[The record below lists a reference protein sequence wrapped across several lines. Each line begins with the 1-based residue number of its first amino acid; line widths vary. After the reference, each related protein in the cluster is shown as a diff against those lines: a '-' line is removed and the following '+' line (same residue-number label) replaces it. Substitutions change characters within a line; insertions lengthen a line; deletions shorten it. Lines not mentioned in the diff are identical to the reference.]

1 MNRDPNGS
9 LDRSA
14 GFFVTLETALVVVSH
29 RPRDASRFELER
41 GVRGA
46 IPDSRERHS
55 AEEGYDRRVP
65 RTTLPSSREERLF
78 SSLGDATNHDDSKM
92 LARGATTIGAH

>member
-14 GFFVTLETALVVVSH
+14 GFFVTLGTALVVVSH

-55 AEEGYDRRVP
+55 AEEDQDQRVRLQDDAPIIEGGTAVQFIRGCNEP
-65 RTTLPSSREERLF
+65 R
-78 SSLGDATNHDDSKM
+78 
-92 LARGATTIGAH
+92 